1 MDGARAS
8 TTAMGTALM
17 RAAHTRLD
25 HPVLIDDTWGE
36 RLVLAE
42 EREEREEL
50 RARAGAED
58 VDAVLRA
65 HPSYGTVILR
75 ARYAED
81 VLAQAVG
88 RGVSQYVII
97 GAGMDSFALRRP
109 PFARELEIFELDH
122 PSTQELKKA
131 RLSLCGVPA
140 PAGLHLVAVDLSETA
155 LGDALASSSF
165 HDDRPAF
172 FSWLGVTTYL
182 TREANLATL
191 EAIAS
196 SAGAGSELVFSYL
209 DQRLLDSDEA
219 SEPMQRA
226 RAQVAS
232 LGEPWVSGFH
242 PEQLAADL
250 RGAGLEI
257 VEDLGP
263 EGLAAR
269 YCVGRTDGLTSSP
282 GSHVAHARVPA

>member
-1 MDGARAS
+1 
-8 TTAMGTALM
+8 MGTALM

-25 HPVLIDDTWGE
+25 RPVLIDDAWGE

-42 EREEREEL
+42 ERDAML
-50 RARAGAED
+50 ARAGGGD
-58 VDAVLRA
+58 VDTVLRA

-81 VLAQAVG
+81 VLAEAVR
-88 RGVSQYVII
+88 RGVRQYVII

-109 PFARELEIFELDH
+109 PFARDLEIFEVDH
-122 PSTQELKKA
+122 PSTQELKTV
-131 RLSLCGVPA
+131 RLSLCGIP
-140 PAGLHLVAVDLSETA
+140 PPPGLHLVAADLSETA
-155 LGDALASSSF
+155 LDDALASSSF
-165 HDDRPAF
+165 RRDRPAF

-191 EAIAS
+191 AAIAS
-196 SAGAGSELVFSYL
+196 CAVASSELVFSYL
-209 DQRLLDSDEA
+209 DQRLLDPDGA
-219 SEPMQRA
+219 PEPMQRA

-242 PEQLAADL
+242 PDELPADL

-257 VEDLGP
+257 LENLGP
-263 EGLAAR
+263 QALGAR
-269 YCVGRTDGLTSSP
+269 YCAGRTDGLTPSA
-282 GSHVAHARVPA
+282 GSHVAHAQVVA